1 MHRRLAE
8 VLIGYSTEVRQGDTV
23 RIESYDTSAMPV
35 MRETYGAALRAGG
48 HPTTN
53 LVLEENDE
61 TLYKEGET
69 ISSIG
74 SRPTSSGTSNTAT
87 SGSSSTP

>member
-8 VLIGYSTEVRQGDTV
+8 VLVGYSTEVRQGDTV
-23 RIESYDTSAMPV
+23 RIESYDESAIPV
-35 MRETYGAALRAGG
+35 MREAYAAALRAGG

-61 TLYKEGET
+61 TLYKEGRDHQLN
-69 ISSIG
+69 G

-87 SGSSSTP
+87 SGSSSMP